1 MEVTMQWWDMA
12 DDLWFAAR
20 LRLAALEHWLKP
32 MLYVALAAAA
42 GLLLL
47 GIA

>member
-20 LRLAALEHWLKP
+20 LRLAALAHWVTPL
-32 MLYVALAAAA
+32 LRGVLLISA
-42 GLLLL
+42 GLLLSV
-47 GIA
+47 A